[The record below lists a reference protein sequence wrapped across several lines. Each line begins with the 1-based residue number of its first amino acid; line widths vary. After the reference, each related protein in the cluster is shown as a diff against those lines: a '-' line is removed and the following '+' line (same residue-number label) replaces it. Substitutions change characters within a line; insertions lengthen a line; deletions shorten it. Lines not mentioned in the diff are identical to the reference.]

1 MFDVI
6 KIIKVIIFTI
16 SILLFIS
23 TLGYSYAKKLD
34 INIYE
39 SNDNIRLILASKNVL
54 SLNAFLLNKPS
65 RLVIDVKNID
75 NFSKNTSNFKY
86 IEKIRASKKNNTSR
100 LVFDLKNTII
110 KLSKTY
116 IIKQNETHISV
127 INLKRSSNNINNK
140 KIIIIDA
147 GHGGADP
154 GAIRRNIKEKDLTLM
169 AAKILKKKLEKK
181 SFKVFLTRTSDY
193 YVRLKNRVKY
203 ARSKSPDLFISIHAD
218 STQNKNT
225 SGTSIYSLSEKA
237 SDKLAQALADRENKS
252 DLIAGLD
259 LGELDKAVS
268 DILIDLSRR
277 ETKNSSIAFAEL
289 FVDKLKRNK
298 INLLRRPHRQAGFAV
313 LKAPDVPSV
322 LIEMGFLSNNN
333 DLKKL
338 KDIKFQEKLMD
349 TIALVIEEYFESKN

>member
-86 IEKIRASKKNNTSR
+86 IEKVRASKKNNTSR

-127 INLKRSSNNINNK
+127 INLKINLKISSNNINNK

-154 GAIRRNIKEKDLTLM
+154 GAIEE
-169 AAKILKKKLEKK
+169 ILKKK
-181 SFKVFLTRTSDY
+181 
-193 YVRLKNRVKY
+193 
-203 ARSKSPDLFISIHAD
+203 I
-218 STQNKNT
+218 
-225 SGTSIYSLSEKA
+225 
-237 SDKLAQALADRENKS
+237 
-252 DLIAGLD
+252 
-259 LGELDKAVS
+259 
-268 DILIDLSRR
+268 
-277 ETKNSSIAFAEL
+277 
-289 FVDKLKRNK
+289 
-298 INLLRRPHRQAGFAV
+298 
-313 LKAPDVPSV
+313 
-322 LIEMGFLSNNN
+322 
-333 DLKKL
+333 
-338 KDIKFQEKLMD
+338 
-349 TIALVIEEYFESKN
+349 